1 MWRTENDNAS
11 LFYPSFFPFSSFH
24 SFLLARME
32 FYFLWNATDLRMS
45 LFFGM
50 LIRFT
55 INNLVKSRQY
65 FARMSIW
72 NSLRWFAMSAFFPCN
87 WTTTAFF
94 SFQIFDTGFDM
105 MSLAIKPHE
114 ILSLLM
120 TDLITFCLYGIR
132 NLVMGN
138 LQADRVLWKT
148 FNRSKNHNCY
158 CSLLLLVCHFE
169 SNWEFYSS
177 TSKNYKWWRR
187 SLAMYHFESW

>member
-1 MWRTENDNAS
+1 MENREWQCFS
-11 LFYPSFFPFSSFH
+11 LLSIFFPLFFLSFFSSCKNGILFSLECYGF
-24 SFLLARME
+24 A
-32 FYFLWNATDLRMS
+32 YVPFLWHAYSIHHKQSCKAQTFSKNVHLEFIT
-45 LFFGM
+45 
-50 LIRFT
+50 LICHGCIFPLQL
-55 INNLVKSRQY
+55 NN
-65 FARMSIW
+65 
-72 NSLRWFAMSAFFPCN
+72 NS
-87 WTTTAFF
+87 FF